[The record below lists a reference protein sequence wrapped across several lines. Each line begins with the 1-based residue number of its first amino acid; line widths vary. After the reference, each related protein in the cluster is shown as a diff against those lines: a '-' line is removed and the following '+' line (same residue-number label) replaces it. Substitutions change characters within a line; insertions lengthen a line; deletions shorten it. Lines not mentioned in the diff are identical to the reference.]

1 MIHMGHDTD
10 REAVPA
16 EVAVQDAAIDPAAL
30 LARVRDPA
38 AGAVVL
44 FLGTVRDH
52 SDGKSA
58 VTHLEYEAYREVVE
72 AKIAAIVA
80 RARDKWP
87 LCRVAAVH
95 RVGRL
100 EIGEVSVAV
109 AVSAGHRPEAFE
121 AGRFLID
128 ELKATAP
135 IWKKEHWEGG
145 AEWVQEGEPEAPGE
159 MRTAGGEP
167 SNV

>member
-1 MIHMGHDTD
+1 MGNDTD
-10 REAVPA
+10 RGAVA
-16 EVAVQDAAIDPAAL
+16 DEVRVQAKAIDTTAL
-30 LARVRDPA
+30 LASVGDPA

-44 FLGTVRDH
+44 FLGMVRDH
-52 SDGKSA
+52 SDGKPG
-58 VTHLEYEAYREVVE
+58 VTHLEYEAYHEVVE

-80 RARDKWP
+80 RAREKWP
-87 LCRVAAVH
+87 LRRVAAVH

-100 EIGEVSVAV
+100 EIGDVSVAV

-145 AEWVQEGEPEAPGE
+145 AEWVQEGNSSP
-159 MRTAGGEP
+159 GGEGGP
-167 SNV
+167 EGRRGRQR